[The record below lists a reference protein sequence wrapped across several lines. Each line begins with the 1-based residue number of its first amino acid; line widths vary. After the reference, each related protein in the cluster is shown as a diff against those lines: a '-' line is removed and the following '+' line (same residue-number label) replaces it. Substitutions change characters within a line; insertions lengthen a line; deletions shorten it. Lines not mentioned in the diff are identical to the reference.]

1 MATPESLNPAPLTG
15 LGDHSYKKVLE
26 DDYSTGKLN
35 LKFKGN
41 TQNSGTANY
50 KGWLDISKQQS
61 KQETKFQ
68 FPYKNYFL
76 QIATREDGAKVHVD
90 FGEVAKVG
98 DKGKINLF
106 ANAKFGSSHF
116 GQAIVRLG
124 GVTQW
129 NQLTHHLRFEYN
141 PTSTTTVNALSRTFW
156 KNKDWV
162 IASAKDF
169 QVLNGFGI
177 RRFDFIVGRLS
188 NNYDFFFRYLT
199 KEPTKAKQLNQLA
212 DGKVTLDFVFRQNKQ
227 TFGLE
232 GEYNLANSQLN
243 ALVGV
248 TTKVEKVD
256 VKARV
261 NLTQQKLGLSGKG
274 KLNDRFN
281 WTLSTEVPLNGTIP
295 SKQGFFPL
303 PVGFTLDAS
312 L

>member
-1 MATPESLNPAPLTG
+1 MSTPESLNPAPLTS

-41 TQNSGTANY
+41 TKNLGTANY
-50 KGWLDISKQQS
+50 KGWLDIAKQQS

-68 FPYKNYFL
+68 FPYKNQFV

-90 FGEVAKVG
+90 FGQVAKVG
-98 DKGKINLF
+98 DKARINLF
-106 ANAKFGSSHF
+106 ANAKFGSSNF
-116 GQAIVRLG
+116 GSAILRFG

-141 PTSTTTVNALSRTFW
+141 PTNTTVNALSRTFW
-156 KNKDWV
+156 KNQDWV
-162 IASAKDF
+162 IASAEDF
-169 QVLNGFGI
+169 QVLSGFGI
-177 RRFDFIVGRLS
+177 RRFDFLVGRLS
-188 NNYDFFFRYLT
+188 KNYDFFFRYLT
-199 KEPTKAKQLNQLA
+199 QEKTIAKELNQLTTGRVLV
-212 DGKVTLDFVFRQNKQ
+212 DVVFRQNKQ

-232 GEYNLANSQLN
+232 AEYNLAKSSLN

-248 TTKVEKVD
+248 STKVEKVD
-256 VKARV
+256 VKARI

-281 WTLSTEVPLNGTIP
+281 WTLSTEVPLNGTVP
-295 SKQGFFPL
+295 QKLGYFPL